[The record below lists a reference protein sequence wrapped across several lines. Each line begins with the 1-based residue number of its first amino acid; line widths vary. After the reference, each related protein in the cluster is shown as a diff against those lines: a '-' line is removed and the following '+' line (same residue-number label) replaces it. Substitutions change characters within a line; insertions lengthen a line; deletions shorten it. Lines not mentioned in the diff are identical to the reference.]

1 MKKVGLISDTH
12 VPARARNLPPK
23 VFEVFKD
30 VELILHAGDLTV
42 LSVVDELSRTA
53 EVLAVHGNMDS
64 EEVRRKLP
72 ALASVEVCGWKIGVV
87 HDAGALFGKKRM
99 RSLARKHGFNVL
111 VYGHTH
117 HTKLFWEKAVLYIN
131 PGSPTFPLPPF
142 FNKPTV
148 AVLKITSEKIT
159 PEVITIIKEK
169 GIY

>member
-1 MKKVGLISDTH
+1 LKKVGLISDTH
-12 VPARARNLPPK
+12 IPARARKIPLK
-23 VFEVFKD
+23 VFEAFRD

-42 LSVVDELSRTA
+42 LSVLEELSRTA

-99 RSLARKHGFNVL
+99 RSLAGKHGFNVL
-111 VYGHTH
+111 VHGHTH
-117 HTKLFWEKAVLYIN
+117 HAKFFWEKEVLYIN

-142 FNKPTV
+142 FTKPTV

-159 PEVITIIKEK
+159 PKIITI
-169 GIY
+169 